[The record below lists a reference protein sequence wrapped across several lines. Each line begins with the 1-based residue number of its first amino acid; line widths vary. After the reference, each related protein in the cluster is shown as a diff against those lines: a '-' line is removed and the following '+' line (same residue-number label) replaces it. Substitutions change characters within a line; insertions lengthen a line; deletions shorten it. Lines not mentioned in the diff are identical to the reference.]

1 MRCILKKKHEVL
13 FVVGFQ
19 NKDNHQPSS
28 NDAINST
35 IKKLTE
41 IYTILITSI
50 FKKLVI
56 TTKNEQTLFLTFY
69 LAAKQVNTCF
79 APRVLIENVSGF
91 HVHLFSNS
99 RSNSPTHVFL
109 ISYLFI
115 Q

>member
-56 TTKNEQTLFLTFY
+56 TTKNEQTLFLIFY

-79 APRVLIENVSGF
+79 SPRVLIENVSGF

-109 ISYLFI
+109 ISYLVI

>member
-41 IYTILITSI
+41 IYTILITFIS
-50 FKKLVI
+50 KKLVI

-79 APRVLIENVSGF
+79 SPRVLIENVSGF

-99 RSNSPTHVFL
+99 RSNSELTTY
-109 ISYLFI
+109 S
-115 Q
+115 QEE